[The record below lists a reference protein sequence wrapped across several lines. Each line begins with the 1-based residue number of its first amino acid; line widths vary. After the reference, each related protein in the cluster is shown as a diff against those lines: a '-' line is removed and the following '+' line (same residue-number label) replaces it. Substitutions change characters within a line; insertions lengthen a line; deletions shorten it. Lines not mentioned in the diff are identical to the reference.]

1 MTMVSER
8 IARPLGVVLL
18 AAFLSPTLAFAQGVQ
33 ATEEARATAR
43 QLMDEGREARNDKKD
58 YKAALDAFRKAHSI
72 MKVPSTGIEVAR
84 TLDAM
89 GLFVEAA
96 EAAQEVIDMPPVIT
110 PPKKKEVDAF
120 IRARSEAQT
129 LLDEAKKKIGFIK
142 ITIKGAKP
150 EAVEVTINDL
160 AVAPATLK
168 DPVKQNPG
176 KHTVVAKGPKTATAE
191 VEVSSG
197 QTQEITLDVTKAEK
211 PKVEAPPPEAPPPPP
226 PKSAFLR
233 PMPLIGFGI
242 AGVGL
247 IAGSVTGALTMSRA
261 SSIKESCEGN
271 RCPSSKQG
279 DIDSAKTLG
288 LISTISF
295 GVAGVGAAIGVI
307 GLLRKPKTEE
317 TGKVQVSPWIGL
329 NSAGVVGQ
337 F

>member
-1 MTMVSER
+1 MMMVSER
-8 IARPLGVVLL
+8 LARPLGVVLL
-18 AAFLSPTLAFAQGVQ
+18 AAFLSPTLALAQGIQ
-33 ATEEARATAR
+33 ATEEAKATAR
-43 QLMDEGREARNDKKD
+43 QLMEDGRTARDEKNF
-58 YKAALDAFRKAHSI
+58 KAALEAFRKAHSI
-72 MKVPSTGIEVAR
+72 MKVPSTGVEVAR

-96 EAAQEVIDMPPVIT
+96 EAAQEVIDIPPIIA

-120 IRARSEAQT
+120 IRARSDAQT

-150 EAVEVTINDL
+150 EEVEVSINDL
-160 AVAPATLK
+160 AVAPAMLK
-168 DPVKQNPG
+168 EPIKQNPG

-197 QTQEITLDVTKAEK
+197 QTQEITLDVTKVEK
-211 PKVEAPPPEAPPPPP
+211 PKVVEAPPPEAPPPPP
-226 PKSAFLR
+226 PRSAFLR

-242 AGVGL
+242 AGAGL

-329 NSAGVVGQ
+329 NSAGVIGQ